1 MARARAKLQGKLH
14 IWMGDMDNFYLNNAM
29 RLLEKFLQDTQNPK
43 SDARLF
49 FAPGE
54 GHCWQGISEIDM
66 MQEMAARMK

>member
-1 MARARAKLQGKLH
+1 
-14 IWMGDMDNFYLNNAM
+14 MDNFYLNNAM